1 MHPILLHFVYTGNLL
16 GPEETNGTCRKKIH
30 TEIMARGFT
39 VNLYSQFTAITLA
52 VWTAYNLT
60 IYVPYN
66 SHNVMHSV
74 SACTFTVK
82 NTTTSFH
89 H

>member
-39 VNLYSQFTAITLA
+39 VNLYSQFTVVTLA
-52 VWTAYNLT
+52 V
-60 IYVPYN
+60 
-66 SHNVMHSV
+66 
-74 SACTFTVK
+74 
-82 NTTTSFH
+82 
-89 H
+89 